1 MSHIS
6 STGRTSPSLMMMR
19 VCRARGKQRGARGT
33 ERDEGG
39 PKLNLGLSWSLFRF
53 CAAAAACLVWR
64 NKENSHVFILAEI
77 AAAAERL
84 SLSLTRS
91 LSMMLLLLLLKS
103 VRPLGCLHACIHIWA
118 YTRIILMHL
127 GKPKHTRMQ
136 ICLPPLF
143 QPTRDGSSDESR
155 RRRPASTCVYVAFGG
170 SSQFYMLPGASCLSM
185 G

>member
-1 MSHIS
+1 MLLGMSHIS

-77 AAAAERL
+77 AAAAAERL
-84 SLSLTRS
+84 SLSLTHTLS
-91 LSMMLLLLLLKS
+91 LDDAAAVVVEECAPAWLLAC
-103 VRPLGCLHACIHIWA
+103 VHVYTYGHTHAS
-118 YTRIILMHL
+118 Y
-127 GKPKHTRMQ
+127 
-136 ICLPPLF
+136 
-143 QPTRDGSSDESR
+143 
-155 RRRPASTCVYVAFGG
+155 
-170 SSQFYMLPGASCLSM
+170 
-185 G
+185 